1 MRRRWWICCCCLR
14 RFTATVSV
22 SAQTNNMRRKR
33 MPKSYGLDRAG
44 PLMGHV
50 SHSDSCWPASPLSHP
65 FRTWAYSFHV
75 ITLTCHYVYY
85 GSEERE
91 PCHPHLTGAA
101 AAIPP
106 DRGLPRLRRPHETS
120 PIVRYPAGSAC
131 FHRRGGARFFFRL
144 CRATCRRHGRRRV
157 GCGGRHPRGTAGGG
171 GAGAGAPAP
180 SAAGPPI
187 ALHIGDLISPVTAL

>member
-1 MRRRWWICCCCLR
+1 
-14 RFTATVSV
+14 
-22 SAQTNNMRRKR
+22 

-106 DRGLPRLRRPHETS
+106 DRCLPRLRRPTKPRRS
-120 PIVRYPAGSAC
+120 SGIQPDLPASIAAEALDSFSGDA
-131 FHRRGGARFFFRL
+131 ARPV
-144 CRATCRRHGRRRV
+144 AVTV
-157 GCGGRHPRGTAGGG
+157 A
-171 GAGAGAPAP
+171 AA
-180 SAAGPPI
+180 SAAAVAIPAVPREEGAQGPEPQPRPQQVP
-187 ALHIGDLISPVTAL
+187 LSPFI